1 MSVRL
6 YWTPIVGDG
15 LSVQTAFRVEIPG
28 ARCRAPIPVHP
39 RYTAEGDTNPLA
51 GLPRLTHTIA
61 VASAEDWK
69 AVGPEHAQ
77 LLPDVGAVAPRELLG
92 PTLQWTLGDLD
103 EAQRTAWQAILMALD
118 LKTDDIAPELPVSK
132 LLQRVLVHL
141 DPQGAH
147 VEGFLG

>member
-15 LSVQTAFRVEIPG
+15 LTVATAFRVEIPG

-39 RYTAEGDTNPLA
+39 RYTAEGDINALA
-51 GLPRLTHTIA
+51 GTPRLTHTIA
-61 VASAEDWK
+61 VASADDWK
-69 AVGPEHAQ
+69 AVGAEHRQ
-77 LLPDVGAVAPRELLG
+77 LLPDVDAKVPRELLA

-103 EAQRTAWQAILMALD
+103 EAQRTAWQDVLAALE
-118 LKTDDIAPELPVSK
+118 LKADDIAPELPVSK

-147 VEGFLG
+147 VEGLLA